1 MKILIEE
8 LLFIA
13 GFTRLTGTI
22 DEAVFEKLQITGF
35 DVRLFQNVCLLSS
48 QEFQLGCFL
57 VLCFWWLLWLFKT
70 LKGLFSTV
78 LIFCHTLWVYAFTER
93 LHGLFKVFAE
103 KVWGDDIGRLAWVPR
118 SGSRKRCKYLP
129 FVLIENFIFS
139 RCELVDLMMISR
151 PSWRWSE
158 SMNLLPDCFQVRNC
172 WVDGVSGARGVA

>member
-57 VLCFWWLLWLFKT
+57 VLCF
-70 LKGLFSTV
+70 
-78 LIFCHTLWVYAFTER
+78 
-93 LHGLFKVFAE
+93 
-103 KVWGDDIGRLAWVPR
+103 
-118 SGSRKRCKYLP
+118 
-129 FVLIENFIFS
+129 
-139 RCELVDLMMISR
+139 
-151 PSWRWSE
+151 
-158 SMNLLPDCFQVRNC
+158 
-172 WVDGVSGARGVA
+172 